1 MSVDWK
7 ICIFVLSLSNTVA
20 SPHSLPSHSLPLLF
34 LHIVGF
40 ILPPL
45 LFQTVLGWSAP
56 NRGIGLTFRL
66 MITLLGA
73 VLLVSSTTFT
83 IIALVKPD
91 KS

>member
-1 MSVDWK
+1 M
-7 ICIFVLSLSNTVA
+7 
-20 SPHSLPSHSLPLLF
+20 
-34 LHIVGF
+34 GF